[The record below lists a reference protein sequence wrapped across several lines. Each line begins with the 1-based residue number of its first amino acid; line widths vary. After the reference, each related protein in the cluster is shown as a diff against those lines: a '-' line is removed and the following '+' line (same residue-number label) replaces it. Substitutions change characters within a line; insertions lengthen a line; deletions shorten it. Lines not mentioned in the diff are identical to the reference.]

1 MKIPDKVRVG
11 EKLSARWLNQLI
23 DCLKELARA
32 ANMAG
37 NGTSTSSIE
46 YSGSD
51 MRDTKYRG
59 TGGTDLQEFRV
70 VPFQLRLKPKHL

>member
-46 YSGSD
+46 QGRMSCFCLVINS
-51 MRDTKYRG
+51 
-59 TGGTDLQEFRV
+59 
-70 VPFQLRLKPKHL
+70 